1 MKVYHGTLKENAKS
15 IFSQK
20 IIRTTNEKNTQYSTE
35 GYAKTT
41 YGFVYVSKSLNEA
54 LGFALLATEN
64 KIDKQEVAVFQIDI
78 REDEC
83 ENDMDEEKH
92 NAIVTQV
99 ELPENSCLRISRDL
113 VFGEDIKRY
122 CLLSFINFNA
132 GCKYAD
138 NPKLEEIIKDRWKTV

>member
-78 REDEC
+78 RD
-83 ENDMDEEKH
+83 H
-92 NAIVTQV
+92 
-99 ELPENSCLRISRDL
+99 ISL
-113 VFGEDIKRY
+113 FSGHAFHQMQPMSGKP
-122 CLLSFINFNA
+122 LQS
-132 GCKYAD
+132 
-138 NPKLEEIIKDRWKTV
+138 